1 MVLRVIDIN
10 RATKL
15 LYVGIV
21 AVMRN
26 ESCEKELLK
35 LRREIRI
42 VWCVWTMVVSRVS
55 FAVTFSRWFWQGGPA
70 RQVGTRIPKPGR
82 FGTIAWSKLRLQ
94 PRCVCVASSHRNSK
108 ELQLFGALHLLSPSA
123 DAWPVPL
130 PTLSGK
136 RWFRAC
142 REWLTEIESEEVWK
156 PRR

>member
-10 RATKL
+10 RRTKL

-21 AVMRN
+21 AVMRH

-35 LRREIRI
+35 LRREILI
-42 VWCVWTMVVSRVS
+42 VWCVWTMAVPRVC
-55 FAVTFSRWFWQGGPA
+55 FPVTFSRWFWQGGPA
-70 RQVGTRIPKPGR
+70 RQLGTRIPKPGR

-94 PRCVCVASSHRNSK
+94 PRCVCVRNSK

-123 DAWPVPL
+123 DVPL

-142 REWLTEIESEEVWK
+142 RGWLTQIESKEVWK